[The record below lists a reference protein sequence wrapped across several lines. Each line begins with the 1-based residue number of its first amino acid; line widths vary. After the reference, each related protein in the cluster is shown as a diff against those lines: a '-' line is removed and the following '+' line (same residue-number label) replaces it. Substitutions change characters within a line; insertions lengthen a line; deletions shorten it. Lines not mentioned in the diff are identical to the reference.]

1 MGAEEQREAT
11 RFRRTAW
18 GLVLAKLLV
27 HLVVLGRWG
36 IHRDEL
42 YFISCA
48 RRLAVGYADHPP
60 LIAWITAVFGGPTG
74 EDLRALRL
82 APALAGAATMTLTCA
97 MVRALGGGA
106 SAALVAGASV
116 LVGPFFLRSG
126 SLLCIPAFEPAL
138 WTAAALLV
146 VKLEQRASPR
156 LWIAL
161 GLVVG
166 AGMLTKHS
174 MLLWAVGLA
183 LGAAAGPLRPVFAT
197 PWPWLAMVTSA
208 LVISPNVVWQI
219 AHDWPSVDFARELSR
234 SVLAQLPR
242 PLFVAGIVLYMNPV
256 AAVVWGWGLV
266 AALRRSSPARSV
278 GIAFVVTFA
287 ALLATRAKPYYLAGA
302 FPALFAVGA
311 VAIERAG
318 RVRARWPGPRALAVM
333 LLGSLPPFALISLPI
348 VRVDALDR
356 ALEPL
361 VGWAVPP
368 RFLTGELHDQF
379 AWREHADA
387 VDRATRGLE
396 EAERGRAVV
405 LAHNYGQASAV
416 ELLGADDVPVASP
429 HMEWWRW
436 GLPADRAV
444 DTVMA
449 IGFERRELEAL
460 FRDVREVD
468 RSGSPLAW
476 VSEQDVPIF
485 VGRDPIESLQAAW
498 PRLRRYGHGR
508 PANDYD
514 VLRTGDR

>member
-1 MGAEEQREAT
+1 MS
-11 RFRRTAW
+11 RFQQISS

-27 HLVVLGRWG
+27 HLAVLGRWG
-36 IHRDEL
+36 VHRDEL
-42 YFISCA
+42 YFISCG
-48 RRLAVGYADHPP
+48 RRLAVGYVDHPP
-60 LIAWITAVFGGPTG
+60 IIAWITAVFGGPTG
-74 EDLRALRL
+74 DDLRALRL
-82 APALAGAATMTLTCA
+82 APALAGAATMALTCA

-106 SAALVAGASV
+106 TAALVAGASV
-116 LVGPFFLRSG
+116 LAGPFFLRSG

-156 LWIAL
+156 LWIGL
-161 GLVVG
+161 GAVIGVG
-166 AGMLTKHS
+166 ILTKHS

-183 LGAAAGPLRPVFAT
+183 VGSAVGPLRPAFAT
-197 PWPWLAMVTSA
+197 RWPWLAMATA
-208 LVISPNVVWQI
+208 TLVISPNLVWQI
-219 AHDWPSVDFARELSR
+219 ANDWPSVDFARELSS

-256 AAVVWGWGLV
+256 ATVVWGWGLV
-266 AALRRSSPARSV
+266 AALRRGAPMRTL
-278 GIAFVVTFA
+278 GIAFVIVFA
-287 ALLATRAKPYYLAGA
+287 ALLATRAKPYYMAGA
-302 FPALFAVGA
+302 FPALFAAGA

-318 RVRARWPGPRALAVM
+318 RTRSRWPGPRTLLVAL
-333 LLGSLPPFALISLPI
+333 LCSLPPFALISLPI

-356 ALEPL
+356 ALEPV

-379 AWREHADA
+379 AWREHAAA
-387 VDRATRGLE
+387 VDTATRGLE
-396 EAERGRAVV
+396 EGERRRAVV

-436 GLPADRAV
+436 GLPGGRV
-444 DTVMA
+444 VETVVA

-485 VGRDPIESLQAAW
+485 ICRDPIESLHAAW

-508 PANDYD
+508 PANDG
-514 VLRTGDR
+514 LRPGDR